1 MRSVAFL
8 SHFQAINCGKPTVP
22 EHGSVVGES
31 TRYPNTIT
39 YSCEDG
45 YEIEGPAWRS
55 CQANGTWSGNE
66 AETRCKRKYQYTVI
80 FILVCDSL
88 CWFSLC
94 KAASSPQTKS
104 FFFFFKL
111 RGWPYTAGY
120 LVWACSCIVY
130 WTIRSLSVDC
140 GILYRRG
147 GDYRTIRKTITISNL
162 VLFLHRLTDWFHVV
176 QSS

>member
-45 YEIEGPAWRS
+45 YEIEGPALRS

-104 FFFFFKL
+104 FFFFFFKL
-111 RGWPYTAGY
+111 KGVAVHSR
-120 LVWACSCIVY
+120 LF
-130 WTIRSLSVDC
+130 SLS
-140 GILYRRG
+140 L
-147 GDYRTIRKTITISNL
+147 
-162 VLFLHRLTDWFHVV
+162 
-176 QSS
+176 

>member
-45 YEIEGPAWRS
+45 YEIEGPALRS

-66 AETRCKRKYQYTVI
+66 AETRCKRKYQYSVI
-80 FILVCDSL
+80 FIFVYDSL
-88 CWFSLC
+88 CCFSQC
-94 KAASSPQTKS
+94 KATSSPQTKS
-104 FFFFFKL
+104 FFFFKV
-111 RGWPYTAGY
+111 RGWPYTTGY
-120 LVWACSCIVY
+120 LV
-130 WTIRSLSVDC
+130 
-140 GILYRRG
+140 
-147 GDYRTIRKTITISNL
+147 
-162 VLFLHRLTDWFHVV
+162 
-176 QSS
+176 

>member
-45 YEIEGPAWRS
+45 YEIEGPSLRS

-66 AETRCKRKYQYTVI
+66 AETRCKRKYQYRVI
-80 FILVCDSL
+80 FILVCDIKISTQL
-88 CWFSLC
+88 
-94 KAASSPQTKS
+94 
-104 FFFFFKL
+104 
-111 RGWPYTAGY
+111 G
-120 LVWACSCIVY
+120 
-130 WTIRSLSVDC
+130 RSYC
-140 GILYRRG
+140 GGKIFEKPTG
-147 GDYRTIRKTITISNL
+147 
-162 VLFLHRLTDWFHVV
+162 F
-176 QSS
+176 